1 MDLKLRL
8 LSLSIAQLCCISSAF
23 AGTNNSSTTLATIK
37 IKAQQAADQA
47 YKVDSSNTATRSE
60 VALKD
65 TPQSVSI
72 VTQKVI
78 EDIGATRLIEALDL
92 AGGLTR
98 ANNFGGQGLTG
109 FNLRGFTSGEFYR
122 NGFPINR
129 GYPNAP
135 DSNTIERVDVLRGP
149 SSSLYGRGDPGG
161 TFNLIS
167 KTPKSEQRTTLGA
180 QLNSEG
186 LYRTTVDTTGTIPN
200 AENIGYRL
208 NVIAEGGDSYR
219 DHVESKRYGIA
230 PVIQWQASDATK
242 VIFEA
247 DILRNQHPL
256 DRGHTRYPT
265 QKSFNSSPKTYLWET
280 GKYNNRLYND
290 NDMTQLRVEHD
301 LGNEW
306 KLNAG
311 VQYLHGKLH
320 GYAVEGS
327 GVNKDDIEKI
337 NRNYSYRELKW
348 QDTDA
353 QINLTGNFQLLG
365 LAHTLVTG
373 LEYENYDYKSYI
385 IRSDPKSN
393 NYPINIYDP
402 VLGQPLPE
410 LNSVATHDRENLK
423 TTALFV
429 QDQIELN
436 ERLSA
441 LLGLRFEH
449 YEHDYKN
456 LLPNTANW
464 NTSHDAF
471 IPRLGL
477 VFKARDDLSIYSNAA
492 KSFKPN
498 TGASHNGEGFDPEEG
513 MAYELGF
520 KWQALDNMLSVD
532 SAIFYAN
539 KENVLTDDPLYPNQN
554 KKVTAGEVRSQ
565 GIELN
570 IAGQITPAWK
580 IIGGYAYTDAE
591 VTKDNTLQKG
601 TALANIPK
609 NSFNLL
615 NIYEFQ
621 NGPLQGLGL
630 GINQKY
636 IDKRAGQTANSTYT
650 MKGYAVTDLVSYYQ
664 ATPKLRINLDL
675 KNLFDKVYDESA
687 FSLYAYPGESRTVQV
702 GMSYTF

>member
-23 AGTNNSSTTLATIK
+23 AETNNSSTTLATIK

-47 YKVDSSNTATRSE
+47 YKVDSSNSATRSE

-65 TPQSVSI
+65 TPQSVSV

-78 EDIGATRLIEALDL
+78 QDIGATRLIEALDL
-92 AGGLTR
+92 AGGVTR

-109 FNLRGFTSGEFYR
+109 LNLRGFTSGEFYR

-208 NVIAEGGDSYR
+208 NVISEGGDSYR

-242 VIFEA
+242 VTFEA

-256 DRGHTRYPT
+256 DRGQTRYAG
-265 QKSFNSSPKTYLWET
+265 QKSFNNSPETYLWET

-290 NDMTQLRVEHD
+290 NNMTQLRVEHD
-301 LGNEW
+301 LGNDW

-311 VQYLHGKLH
+311 VQYLHGKLY
-320 GYAVEGS
+320 GYAVEANGIQ
-327 GVNKDDIEKI
+327 DDGETL
-337 NRNYSYRELKW
+337 NRNYNYRELKW

-365 LAHTLVTG
+365 LAHTFVTG
-373 LEYENYDYKSYI
+373 LEYEKYDYKSFI

-410 LNSVATHDRENLK
+410 LKNITTHDRENLK

-429 QDQIELN
+429 QDQIDLN
-436 ERLSA
+436 ERLST

-498 TGASHNGEGFDPEEG
+498 TGASRNGEGFDPEEG

-532 SAIFYAN
+532 SAIFYAK
-539 KENVLTDDPLYPNQN
+539 KENVLTLDPVDSAY
-554 KKVTAGEVRSQ
+554 KVAAGEVRSQ

-591 VTKDNTLQKG
+591 VSKDNTLKKG

-621 NGPLQGLGL
+621 DGPLQGLGL

-687 FSLYAYPGESRTVQV
+687 FNLYAYPGESRTVQL

>member
-8 LSLSIAQLCCISSAF
+8 ISLSIAQLCCISTAF
-23 AGTNNSSTTLATIK
+23 AETDQSSTTLATIK

-47 YKVDSSNTATRSE
+47 YKVDNSISATRSE

-65 TPQSVSI
+65 TPQSVSV

-92 AGGLTR
+92 AGGVTR

-167 KTPKSEQRTTLGA
+167 KTPKSEQQTTLGA
-180 QLNSEG
+180 QLNGEG
-186 LYRTTVDTTGTIPN
+186 LYRTTIDTTGTIPN

-242 VIFEA
+242 VTFEA

-256 DRGHTRYPT
+256 DRGHTRYAG
-265 QKSFNSSPKTYLWET
+265 QKSFNSSPETYLWET

-301 LGNEW
+301 FGNDW

-311 VQYLHGKLH
+311 VQYLNGKLY
-320 GYAVEGS
+320 GYAVEANGIQAD
-327 GVNKDDIEKI
+327 GDTLD
-337 NRNYSYRELKW
+337 RNYNYRELKW

-353 QINLTGNFQLLG
+353 QINLTGKFQLLG

-373 LEYENYDYKSYI
+373 FEYENYDYKSYI

-410 LNSVATHDRENLK
+410 LKNITTHDHENLK
-423 TTALFV
+423 TTAVFA
-429 QDQIELN
+429 QDTIDLN

-498 TGASHNGEGFDPEEG
+498 TGASRNGEGFDPEEG

-532 SAIFYAN
+532 SAIFYAK
-539 KENVLTDDPLYPNQN
+539 KENVLTLDPIDSAY
-554 KKVTAGEVRSQ
+554 KVAAGEVRSQ

-601 TALANIPK
+601 TTLANIPK

-621 NGPLQGLGL
+621 GGALQGLGL
-630 GINQKY
+630 GVNQKY

-664 ATPKLRINLDL
+664 ATPKLRLNLDL
-675 KNLFDKVYDESA
+675 KNIFDKVYDESA
-687 FSLYAYPGESRTVQV
+687 FNLYAYPGESRTVQL

>member
-8 LSLSIAQLCCISSAF
+8 LSLSIAQLCCIPAAF
-23 AGTNNSSTTLATIK
+23 ADTNNSSTTLATIK
-37 IKAQQAADQA
+37 IKAQQASDQT
-47 YKVDSSNTATRSE
+47 YKVDSSSSATRSE
-60 VALKD
+60 IALQD
-65 TPQSVSI
+65 TPQSVSM

-78 EDIGATRLIEALDL
+78 EDIGATRLVEALDL
-92 AGGLTR
+92 AGGVTR

-109 FNLRGFTSGEFYR
+109 FNMRGFTSGEFYR

-167 KTPKSEQRTTLGA
+167 KTPKSEQQTTLGA
-180 QLNSEG
+180 QLSSEG
-186 LYRTTVDTTGTIPN
+186 LYRTTVDTTGTVPD

-230 PVIQWQASDATK
+230 PVIQWQATDATK
-242 VIFEA
+242 VTFEA

-265 QKSFNSSPKTYLWET
+265 QKSFNSSPETYLWET
-280 GKYNNRLYND
+280 GKYYNRLYND
-290 NDMTQLRVEHD
+290 NNMTQLRVEHD
-301 LGNEW
+301 LGNDW

-311 VQYLHGKLH
+311 VQYLNGKLH
-320 GYAVEGS
+320 GYAVEANGIQND
-327 GVNKDDIEKI
+327 GETLG
-337 NRNYSYRELKW
+337 RNYNYRELKW

-385 IRSDPKSN
+385 IRSSGDIGS
-393 NYPINIYDP
+393 YPINIYNP

-410 LNSVATHDRENLK
+410 LNRVTTHDRENLK

-429 QDQIELN
+429 QDQIGLN

-456 LLPNTANW
+456 LLPNTTNW

-477 VFKARDDLSIYSNAA
+477 VYKASDDLSLYGNAA

-498 TGASHNGEGFDPEEG
+498 TGARRNGEGFDPEEG
-513 MAYELGF
+513 TAYELGF
-520 KWQALDNMLSVD
+520 KWQALDNMLSID

-539 KENVLTDDPLYPNQN
+539 KENVLTLDPVDSAY
-554 KKVTAGEVRSQ
+554 KVAAGEVRSR

-591 VTKDNTLQKG
+591 VTKDG
-601 TALANIPK
+601 FVA
-609 NSFNLL
+609 
-615 NIYEFQ
+615 
-621 NGPLQGLGL
+621 
-630 GINQKY
+630 
-636 IDKRAGQTANSTYT
+636 
-650 MKGYAVTDLVSYYQ
+650 
-664 ATPKLRINLDL
+664 
-675 KNLFDKVYDESA
+675 
-687 FSLYAYPGESRTVQV
+687 
-702 GMSYTF
+702 

>member
-8 LSLSIAQLCCISSAF
+8 LSLSIAQLCCIPAAF
-23 AGTNNSSTTLATIK
+23 ADTNNSSTTLATIK
-37 IKAQQAADQA
+37 IKAQQASDQT
-47 YKVDSSNTATRSE
+47 YKVDSSSSATRSE
-60 VALKD
+60 IALQN
-65 TPQSVSI
+65 TPQSVSV

-78 EDIGATRLIEALDL
+78 EDIGATRLVEALDL
-92 AGGLTR
+92 AGGVTR

-109 FNLRGFTSGEFYR
+109 FNVRGFTSGEFYR

-167 KTPKSEQRTTLGA
+167 KTPKSEQQTTLGA
-180 QLNSEG
+180 QLSSEG
-186 LYRTTVDTTGTIPN
+186 LYRTTVDTTGTVPD

-230 PVIQWQASDATK
+230 PVIQWQATDATK
-242 VIFEA
+242 VTFEA

-265 QKSFNSSPKTYLWET
+265 QKSFNSSPETYLWET
-280 GKYNNRLYND
+280 GKYYNRLYND
-290 NDMTQLRVEHD
+290 NNMAQLRVEHD
-301 LGNEW
+301 LANDW

-311 VQYLHGKLH
+311 VQYLNGKLH
-320 GYAVEGS
+320 GYAVEANGIQND
-327 GVNKDDIEKI
+327 GETLG
-337 NRNYSYRELKW
+337 RNYNYRELKW

-385 IRSDPKSN
+385 IRSSGDIGS
-393 NYPINIYDP
+393 YPINIYNP

-410 LNSVATHDRENLK
+410 LNRVTTHDRENLK

-429 QDQIELN
+429 QDQIDLN

-456 LLPNTANW
+456 LLPNTTNW

-477 VFKARDDLSIYSNAA
+477 VYKASDDLSLYGNAA

-498 TGASHNGEGFDPEEG
+498 TGASRNGEGFDPEEG
-513 MAYELGF
+513 TTYELGF
-520 KWQALDNMLSVD
+520 KWQALDNMLSID

-539 KENVLTDDPLYPNQN
+539 KENVLTLDPVDSAY
-554 KKVTAGEVRSQ
+554 KVAAGEVRSR

-580 IIGGYAYTDAE
+580 IIGGYAFTDAE

-621 NGPLQGLGL
+621 VGPLQGLGL

-664 ATPKLRINLDL
+664 ATPKLRLNL
-675 KNLFDKVYDESA
+675 
-687 FSLYAYPGESRTVQV
+687 
-702 GMSYTF
+702 

>member
-8 LSLSIAQLCCISSAF
+8 LSLSIAQLCCIPAAF
-23 AGTNNSSTTLATIK
+23 ADTNNSSTTLTTIK
-37 IKAQQAADQA
+37 IKAQQASDQT
-47 YKVDSSNTATRSE
+47 YKVDSSSSATRSKI
-60 VALKD
+60 ALQN
-65 TPQSVSI
+65 TPQSVSV

-78 EDIGATRLIEALDL
+78 EDIGATRLVEALDL
-92 AGGLTR
+92 AGGVTR

-109 FNLRGFTSGEFYR
+109 FNVRGFTSGEFYR

-167 KTPKSEQRTTLGA
+167 KTPKSEQQTTLGA

-230 PVIQWQASDATK
+230 PVIQWQATDATK
-242 VIFEA
+242 VTFEA

-265 QKSFNSSPKTYLWET
+265 QKSFNSSPETYLWET
-280 GKYNNRLYND
+280 GKYYNRLYND
-290 NDMTQLRVEHD
+290 NNMTQLRVEHD
-301 LGNEW
+301 LGNDW

-311 VQYLHGKLH
+311 VQYLNGKLH
-320 GYAVEGS
+320 GYAVEANGIQND
-327 GVNKDDIEKI
+327 GETLG
-337 NRNYSYRELKW
+337 RNYNYRELKW

-385 IRSDPKSN
+385 IRSSGDIGS
-393 NYPINIYDP
+393 YPINIYNP

-410 LNSVATHDRENLK
+410 LNRVTTHDRENLK

-429 QDQIELN
+429 QDQIDLN

-456 LLPNTANW
+456 LLPNTTNW

-477 VFKARDDLSIYSNAA
+477 VYKASDDLSLYGNAA

-498 TGASHNGEGFDPEEG
+498 TGASRNGESFDPEEG
-513 MAYELGF
+513 TAYELGF
-520 KWQALDNMLSVD
+520 KWQALDNMLSID

-539 KENVLTDDPLYPNQN
+539 KENVLTLDPVDSAY
-554 KKVTAGEVRSQ
+554 KVAAGEVRSR

-601 TALANIPK
+601 TALANIP
-609 NSFNLL
+609 
-615 NIYEFQ
+615 
-621 NGPLQGLGL
+621 
-630 GINQKY
+630 
-636 IDKRAGQTANSTYT
+636 
-650 MKGYAVTDLVSYYQ
+650 
-664 ATPKLRINLDL
+664 
-675 KNLFDKVYDESA
+675 
-687 FSLYAYPGESRTVQV
+687 
-702 GMSYTF
+702 

>member
-8 LSLSIAQLCCISSAF
+8 LSLSIAQLCYISSAF
-23 AGTNNSSTTLATIK
+23 AETDNSSTTLATIK
-37 IKAQQAADQA
+37 IKAQQSSDQT
-47 YKVDSSNTATRSE
+47 YKVDSSSSATRSE
-60 VALKD
+60 VALID
-65 TPQSVSI
+65 IPQSVSV
-72 VTQKVI
+72 VTEKVV
-78 EDIGATRLIEALDL
+78 EDIGATRLVEALDL
-92 AGGLTR
+92 AGGVTR

-109 FNLRGFTSGEFYR
+109 FNVRGFTSGEFYR

-135 DSNTIERVDVLRGP
+135 DSNTIERIDILRGP

-167 KTPKSEQRTTLGA
+167 KTPKSEQQTTLGA

-186 LYRTTVDTTGTIPN
+186 LYRTTVDTTGTVPN
-200 AENIGYRL
+200 ADNIGYRL

-230 PVIQWQASDATK
+230 PVIQWQATDATK
-242 VIFEA
+242 VTFEA

-256 DRGHTRYPT
+256 DRGQTRYAG
-265 QKSFNSSPKTYLWET
+265 QKSFNSSPETYLWET
-280 GKYNNRLYND
+280 GKYGNLLYND
-290 NDMTQLRVEHD
+290 NNMTQLRVEHD
-301 LGNEW
+301 LGNDW

-311 VQYLHGKLH
+311 VQYLNGKLY
-320 GYAVEGS
+320 GYAVEANGIQND
-327 GVNKDDIEKI
+327 GETLG
-337 NRNYSYRELKW
+337 RNYNYRELKW

-353 QINLTGNFQLLG
+353 QINLTGKFQLLG
-365 LAHTLVTG
+365 LANTLVTG

-385 IRSDPKSN
+385 IRSSGDVGS
-393 NYPINIYDP
+393 YPINIYDP
-402 VLGQPLPE
+402 AVLGQPLPE
-410 LNSVATHDRENLK
+410 LNRVTTHDRENLK

-429 QDQIELN
+429 QDQVDLN

-456 LLPNTANW
+456 LLPNTSNW
-464 NTSHDAF
+464 NTSHNAF

-477 VFKARDDLSIYSNAA
+477 VFKASDDLSIYSNAA

-498 TGASHNGEGFDPEEG
+498 IGASRNGEGFDPEEG
-513 MAYELGF
+513 LAYELGF
-520 KWQALDNMLSVD
+520 KWQAIDNMLSID

-539 KENVLTDDPLYPNQN
+539 KENVLTLDPVDSAY
-554 KKVTAGEVRSQ
+554 KVAAGKVRSQ

-591 VTKDNTLQKG
+591 VTQDNTLKKG
-601 TALANIPK
+601 TALTNIPK

-621 NGPLQGLGL
+621 DGPLQGLGL
-630 GINQKY
+630 GVNQKY

-664 ATPKLRINLDL
+664 ATPKVRLNLDL
-675 KNLFDKVYDESA
+675 KNIFDKVYDESA
-687 FSLYAYPGESRTVQV
+687 FNLYAYPGEPRTVQL

>member
-8 LSLSIAQLCCISSAF
+8 LSLSIAQICCLSPAF
-23 AGTNNSSTTLATIK
+23 AETDHSSTTLATIK
-37 IKAQQAADQA
+37 IKAQQASDQT
-47 YKVDSSNTATRSE
+47 YKVDSSSSATRSE
-60 VALKD
+60 IALKD
-65 TPQSVSI
+65 TPQSVSV

-92 AGGLTR
+92 AGGVGR

-135 DSNTIERVDVLRGP
+135 DSNTIERIDVLRGP

-167 KTPKSEQRTTLGA
+167 KTPKSEQQTTLGA

-219 DHVESKRYGIA
+219 DNVESKRYGIT

-242 VIFEA
+242 VTFEA

-265 QKSFNSSPKTYLWET
+265 QKSFNSSPETYLWET

-290 NDMTQLRVEHD
+290 NNMTQLRVEHD
-301 LGNEW
+301 LGNDW

-311 VQYLHGKLH
+311 VQYLNGKLH
-320 GYAVEGS
+320 GYAVEGNQ
-327 GVNKDDIEKI
+327 VNEKDIEKI
-337 NRNYSYRELKW
+337 DRNYNYRELKW

-385 IRSDPKSN
+385 IRSSGDIGS
-393 NYPINIYDP
+393 YPININDP

-410 LNSVATHDRENLK
+410 LKKVATHDRENLK

-429 QDQIELN
+429 QDQIDLN

-456 LLPNTANW
+456 LLPNTTNW

-498 TGASHNGEGFDPEEG
+498 TGASHSGEGFDPEEG

-539 KENVLTDDPLYPNQN
+539 KENVLTDDPLFQN
-554 KKVTAGEVRSQ
+554 YKVAAGKVRSQ

-591 VTKDNTLQKG
+591 VTKDNNLQKG
-601 TALANIPK
+601 TSLANIPK

-621 NGPLQGLGL
+621 GGALQGLAL
-630 GINQKY
+630 GVNQKY

-650 MKGYAVTDLVSYYQ
+650 MKGYAVTDLISYYQ

-687 FSLYAYPGESRTVQV
+687 FNLYAYPGESRTVQV

>member
-8 LSLSIAQLCCISSAF
+8 LSLSIAQLCCIPAAF
-23 AGTNNSSTTLATIK
+23 ADTNNSSTTLATIK
-37 IKAQQAADQA
+37 IKAQQASDQT
-47 YKVDSSNTATRSE
+47 YKVDSSSSATRSE
-60 VALKD
+60 IALQD
-65 TPQSVSI
+65 TPQSVSM

-78 EDIGATRLIEALDL
+78 EDIGATRLVEALDL
-92 AGGLTR
+92 AGGVTR

-109 FNLRGFTSGEFYR
+109 FNMRGFTSGEFYR

-167 KTPKSEQRTTLGA
+167 KTPKSEQQTTLGA
-180 QLNSEG
+180 QLSSEG
-186 LYRTTVDTTGTIPN
+186 LYRTTVDTTGTVPD

-230 PVIQWQASDATK
+230 PVIQWQATDATK
-242 VIFEA
+242 VTFEA

-265 QKSFNSSPKTYLWET
+265 QKSFNSSPETYLWET
-280 GKYNNRLYND
+280 GKYYNRLYND
-290 NDMTQLRVEHD
+290 NNMTQLRVEHD
-301 LGNEW
+301 LGNDW

-311 VQYLHGKLH
+311 VQYLNGKLH
-320 GYAVEGS
+320 GYAVEANGIQND
-327 GVNKDDIEKI
+327 GETLG
-337 NRNYSYRELKW
+337 RNYNYRELKW

-385 IRSDPKSN
+385 IRSSGDIGS
-393 NYPINIYDP
+393 YPINIYNP

-410 LNSVATHDRENLK
+410 LNRVTTHDRENLK

-429 QDQIELN
+429 QDQIGLN

-456 LLPNTANW
+456 LLPNTTNW

-477 VFKARDDLSIYSNAA
+477 VYKASDDLSLYGNAA

-498 TGASHNGEGFDPEEG
+498 TGASRNGEGFDPEEG
-513 MAYELGF
+513 TAYELGF
-520 KWQALDNMLSVD
+520 KWQALDNMLSID

-539 KENVLTDDPLYPNQN
+539 KENVLTLDPVDSAY
-554 KKVTAGEVRSQ
+554 KVAAGEVRSR

-591 VTKDNTLQKG
+591 VTKDG
-601 TALANIPK
+601 FVA
-609 NSFNLL
+609 
-615 NIYEFQ
+615 
-621 NGPLQGLGL
+621 
-630 GINQKY
+630 
-636 IDKRAGQTANSTYT
+636 
-650 MKGYAVTDLVSYYQ
+650 
-664 ATPKLRINLDL
+664 
-675 KNLFDKVYDESA
+675 
-687 FSLYAYPGESRTVQV
+687 
-702 GMSYTF
+702 

>member
-23 AGTNNSSTTLATIK
+23 AETNGSSTTLATIK

-47 YKVDSSNTATRSE
+47 YKVDSSSSATRSE

-65 TPQSVSI
+65 TPQSVSV

-92 AGGLTR
+92 AGGVTR

-167 KTPKSEQRTTLGA
+167 KTPKSEQQTTLGA
-180 QLNSEG
+180 QLNSKG

-242 VIFEA
+242 VTFEA

-256 DRGHTRYPT
+256 DRGHTRYAG
-265 QKSFNSSPKTYLWET
+265 QKSFNTSPETYLWET

-301 LGNEW
+301 LGNDW

-311 VQYLHGKLH
+311 VQYLNGKLY
-320 GYAVEGS
+320 GYAVEANGIQAD
-327 GVNKDDIEKI
+327 GETLD
-337 NRNYSYRELKW
+337 RNYNYRELKW

-353 QINLTGNFQLLG
+353 QINLTGKFQLLG

-410 LNSVATHDRENLK
+410 LKNITTHDRENLK
-423 TTALFV
+423 TTAVFA
-429 QDQIELN
+429 QDQIDLN
-436 ERLSA
+436 KRLSA

-456 LLPNTANW
+456 LLPNTTNW

-477 VFKARDDLSIYSNAA
+477 VFKARDNLSIYSNAA

-498 TGASHNGEGFDPEEG
+498 TGASRNGEGFDPEEG

-532 SAIFYAN
+532 SAIFYAK
-539 KENVLTDDPLYPNQN
+539 KENVLTLDPVDSAY
-554 KKVTAGEVRSQ
+554 KVAAGEVRSQ

-591 VTKDNTLQKG
+591 VSKDNTLKKG

-621 NGPLQGLGL
+621 DGPLQGLGL

-636 IDKRAGQTANSTYT
+636 IDKRAGQTGNSTYT
-650 MKGYAVTDLVSYYQ
+650 MKSYAVTDLVSYYQ
-664 ATPKLRINLDL
+664 ATPKLRLNLDL
-675 KNLFDKVYDESA
+675 KNIFDKVYDESA
-687 FSLYAYPGESRTVQV
+687 FNLYAYPGEPRTVQL

>member
-1 MDLKLRL
+1 MCIRDS
-8 LSLSIAQLCCISSAF
+8 SLSIAQLCCIPAAF
-23 AGTNNSSTTLATIK
+23 ADTNNSSTTLATIK
-37 IKAQQAADQA
+37 IKAQQASDQT
-47 YKVDSSNTATRSE
+47 YKVDSSSSATRSE
-60 VALKD
+60 IALQD
-65 TPQSVSI
+65 TPQSVSM

-78 EDIGATRLIEALDL
+78 EDIGATRLVEALDL
-92 AGGLTR
+92 AGGVTR

-109 FNLRGFTSGEFYR
+109 FNMRGFTSGEFYR

-167 KTPKSEQRTTLGA
+167 KTPKSEQQTTLGA
-180 QLNSEG
+180 QLSSEG
-186 LYRTTVDTTGTIPN
+186 LYRTTVDTTGTVPD

-230 PVIQWQASDATK
+230 PVIQWQATDATK
-242 VIFEA
+242 VTFEA

-265 QKSFNSSPKTYLWET
+265 QKSFNSSPETYLWET
-280 GKYNNRLYND
+280 GKYYNRLYND
-290 NDMTQLRVEHD
+290 NNMTQLRVEHD
-301 LGNEW
+301 LGNDW

-311 VQYLHGKLH
+311 VQYLNGKLH
-320 GYAVEGS
+320 GYAVEANGIQND
-327 GVNKDDIEKI
+327 GETLG
-337 NRNYSYRELKW
+337 RNYNYRELKW

-385 IRSDPKSN
+385 IRSSGDIGS
-393 NYPINIYDP
+393 YPINIYNP

-410 LNSVATHDRENLK
+410 LNRVTTHDRENLK

-429 QDQIELN
+429 QDQIGLN

-456 LLPNTANW
+456 LLPNTTNW

-477 VFKARDDLSIYSNAA
+477 VYKASDDLSLYGNAA

-498 TGASHNGEGFDPEEG
+498 TGASRNGEGFDPEEG
-513 MAYELGF
+513 TAYELGF
-520 KWQALDNMLSVD
+520 KWQALDNMLSID

-539 KENVLTDDPLYPNQN
+539 KENVLTLDPVDSAY
-554 KKVTAGEVRSQ
+554 KVAAGEVRSR

-601 TALANIPK
+601 TALA
-609 NSFNLL
+609 
-615 NIYEFQ
+615 
-621 NGPLQGLGL
+621 
-630 GINQKY
+630 
-636 IDKRAGQTANSTYT
+636 
-650 MKGYAVTDLVSYYQ
+650 
-664 ATPKLRINLDL
+664 
-675 KNLFDKVYDESA
+675 
-687 FSLYAYPGESRTVQV
+687 
-702 GMSYTF
+702 

>member
-8 LSLSIAQLCCISSAF
+8 LSLSIAQLCCIPAAF
-23 AGTNNSSTTLATIK
+23 ADTNNSSTTLATIK
-37 IKAQQAADQA
+37 IKAQQASDQT
-47 YKVDSSNTATRSE
+47 YKVDSSSSATRSE
-60 VALKD
+60 IALQN
-65 TPQSVSI
+65 TPQSVSV

-78 EDIGATRLIEALDL
+78 EDIGATRLVEALDL
-92 AGGLTR
+92 AGGVTR

-109 FNLRGFTSGEFYR
+109 FNVRGFTSGEFYR

-167 KTPKSEQRTTLGA
+167 KTPKSEQQTTLGA
-180 QLNSEG
+180 QLSSEG
-186 LYRTTVDTTGTIPN
+186 LYRTTVDTTGTVPD

-230 PVIQWQASDATK
+230 PVIQWQATDATK
-242 VIFEA
+242 VTFEA

-265 QKSFNSSPKTYLWET
+265 QKSFNSSPETYLWET
-280 GKYNNRLYND
+280 GKYYNRLYND
-290 NDMTQLRVEHD
+290 NNMAQLRVEHD
-301 LGNEW
+301 LANDW

-311 VQYLHGKLH
+311 VQYLNGKLH
-320 GYAVEGS
+320 GYAVEANGIQND
-327 GVNKDDIEKI
+327 GETLG
-337 NRNYSYRELKW
+337 RNYNYRELKW

-385 IRSDPKSN
+385 IRSSGDIGS
-393 NYPINIYDP
+393 YPINIYNP

-410 LNSVATHDRENLK
+410 LNRVTTHDRENLK

-429 QDQIELN
+429 QDQIDLN

-456 LLPNTANW
+456 LLPNTTNW

-477 VFKARDDLSIYSNAA
+477 VYKASDDLSLYGNAA

-498 TGASHNGEGFDPEEG
+498 TGASRNGEGFDPEEG
-513 MAYELGF
+513 TTYELGF
-520 KWQALDNMLSVD
+520 KWQALDNMLSID

-539 KENVLTDDPLYPNQN
+539 KENVLTLDPVDSAY
-554 KKVTAGEVRSQ
+554 KVAAGEVRSR

-580 IIGGYAYTDAE
+580 IIGGYAFTDAE

-621 NGPLQGLGL
+621 VGPLQGLGL

-636 IDKRAGQTANSTYT
+636 ID
-650 MKGYAVTDLVSYYQ
+650 
-664 ATPKLRINLDL
+664 
-675 KNLFDKVYDESA
+675 
-687 FSLYAYPGESRTVQV
+687 
-702 GMSYTF
+702 

>member
-8 LSLSIAQLCCISSAF
+8 LSLSIAQLCCIPATF
-23 AGTNNSSTTLATIK
+23 ADTNNSSTTLATIK
-37 IKAQQAADQA
+37 IKAQQASDQT
-47 YKVDSSNTATRSE
+47 YKVDSSSSATRSE
-60 VALKD
+60 IALQN
-65 TPQSVSI
+65 TPQSVSV

-78 EDIGATRLIEALDL
+78 EDIGATRLVEALDL
-92 AGGLTR
+92 AGGVTR

-109 FNLRGFTSGEFYR
+109 FNVRGFTSGEFYR

-167 KTPKSEQRTTLGA
+167 KTPKSEQQTTLGA

-230 PVIQWQASDATK
+230 PVIQWQATDATK
-242 VIFEA
+242 VTFEA

-256 DRGHTRYPT
+256 DRGQTRYAG
-265 QKSFNSSPKTYLWET
+265 QKSFNSSPETYLWET

-290 NDMTQLRVEHD
+290 NNMTQLRVEHD
-301 LGNEW
+301 LGNDW

-311 VQYLHGKLH
+311 VQYLNGKLH
-320 GYAVEGS
+320 GYAVEANGIQND
-327 GVNKDDIEKI
+327 GETLG
-337 NRNYSYRELKW
+337 RNYNYRELKW

-385 IRSDPKSN
+385 IRSSGDIGS
-393 NYPINIYDP
+393 YPINIYNP

-410 LNSVATHDRENLK
+410 LNRVTTHDRENLK

-429 QDQIELN
+429 QDQIDLN

-456 LLPNTANW
+456 LLPNTTNW

-477 VFKARDDLSIYSNAA
+477 VYKASDDLSLYGNAA

-498 TGASHNGEGFDPEEG
+498 TGASRNGEGFDPEEG
-513 MAYELGF
+513 TAYELGF
-520 KWQALDNMLSVD
+520 KWQALDNMLSID

-539 KENVLTDDPLYPNQN
+539 KENVLTLDPVDSAY
-554 KKVTAGEVRSQ
+554 KVAAGEVRSR

-621 NGPLQGLGL
+621 DGPLQGLGL

-664 ATPKLRINLDL
+664 ATPKLRLNLDV
-675 KNLFDKVYDESA
+675 KNIFDKVYDESA
-687 FSLYAYPGESRTVQV
+687 FNLYAYPGEPRTVQL

>member
-1 MDLKLRL
+1 MDLKLHL
-8 LSLSIAQLCCISSAF
+8 LSLSIAQFCCLSTAF
-23 AGTNNSSTTLATIK
+23 AETDSSSTTLATIK
-37 IKAQQAADQA
+37 IKAQQASDQT
-47 YKVDSSNTATRSE
+47 YKVDSSSSATRSE
-60 VALKD
+60 IALKD
-65 TPQSVSI
+65 TPQSVSV

-78 EDIGATRLIEALDL
+78 EDIGATRLIDALDL
-92 AGGLTR
+92 AGGIGR

-135 DSNTIERVDVLRGP
+135 DSNTIERIDVLRGP

-167 KTPKSEQRTTLGA
+167 KTPKSEQQTTLGA

-186 LYRTTVDTTGTIPN
+186 LYRTTVDTTGTISN
-200 AENIGYRL
+200 ADNIGYRL

-242 VIFEA
+242 VTFEA

-265 QKSFNSSPKTYLWET
+265 QKSFNSSPETYLWET

-290 NDMTQLRVEHD
+290 NNMTQLRVEHD
-301 LGNEW
+301 LGNDW

-311 VQYLHGKLH
+311 VQYLNGKLH
-320 GYAVEGS
+320 GYAVEGNQ
-327 GVNKDDIEKI
+327 VNEKDIEKI
-337 NRNYSYRELKW
+337 DRNYNYRELKW
-348 QDTDA
+348 RDTDA
-353 QINLTGNFQLLG
+353 QINLIGNFQLLG

-385 IRSDPKSN
+385 IRSDPKLN
-393 NYPINIYDP
+393 NYPININDP
-402 VLGQPLPE
+402 VLSQPLPE
-410 LNSVATHDRENLK
+410 LKKVATHDRENLK
-423 TTALFV
+423 TTAVFV
-429 QDQIELN
+429 QDQIDLN

-498 TGASHNGEGFDPEEG
+498 TGANRNGEGFDPEEG
-513 MAYELGF
+513 IAYELGF

-532 SAIFYAN
+532 SAIFYAE
-539 KENVLTDDPLYPNQN
+539 KENVLTIDPIDSAY
-554 KKVTAGEVRSQ
+554 KVAAGEVRSQ

-621 NGPLQGLGL
+621 SGALQGLGL
-630 GINQKY
+630 GVNQKY

-664 ATPKLRINLDL
+664 ATPKLRLNLDL
-675 KNLFDKVYDESA
+675 KNIFDKVYDESS
-687 FSLYAYPGESRTVQV
+687 FSSYAYPGEPRTVQF

>member
-8 LSLSIAQLCCISSAF
+8 LSLSIAQLCCIPAAF
-23 AGTNNSSTTLATIK
+23 ADTNNSSTTLATIK
-37 IKAQQAADQA
+37 IKAQQASDQT
-47 YKVDSSNTATRSE
+47 YKVDSSSSATRSE
-60 VALKD
+60 IALQN
-65 TPQSVSI
+65 TPQSVSV

-78 EDIGATRLIEALDL
+78 EDIGATRLVEALDL
-92 AGGLTR
+92 AGGVTR

-109 FNLRGFTSGEFYR
+109 FNVRGFTSGEFYR

-167 KTPKSEQRTTLGA
+167 KTPKSEQQTTLGA
-180 QLNSEG
+180 QLSSEG
-186 LYRTTVDTTGTIPN
+186 LYRTTVDTTGTVPD

-230 PVIQWQASDATK
+230 PVIQWQATDATK
-242 VIFEA
+242 VTFEA

-265 QKSFNSSPKTYLWET
+265 QKSFNSSPETYLWET
-280 GKYNNRLYND
+280 GKYYNRLYND
-290 NDMTQLRVEHD
+290 NNMAQLRVEHD
-301 LGNEW
+301 LANDW

-311 VQYLHGKLH
+311 VQYLNGKLH
-320 GYAVEGS
+320 GYAVEANGIQND
-327 GVNKDDIEKI
+327 GETLG
-337 NRNYSYRELKW
+337 RNYNYRELKW

-385 IRSDPKSN
+385 IRSSGDIGS
-393 NYPINIYDP
+393 YPINIYNP

-410 LNSVATHDRENLK
+410 LNRVTTHDRENLK

-429 QDQIELN
+429 QDQIDLN

-456 LLPNTANW
+456 LLPNTTNW

-477 VFKARDDLSIYSNAA
+477 VYKASDDLSLYGNAA

-498 TGASHNGEGFDPEEG
+498 TGASRNGEGFDPEEG
-513 MAYELGF
+513 TTYELGF
-520 KWQALDNMLSVD
+520 KWQALDNMLSID

-539 KENVLTDDPLYPNQN
+539 KENVLTLDPVDSAY
-554 KKVTAGEVRSQ
+554 KVAAGEVRSR

-580 IIGGYAYTDAE
+580 IIGGYAFTDAE

-621 NGPLQGLGL
+621 VGPLQGLGL

-650 MKGYAVTDLVSYYQ
+650 MKGYAVT
-664 ATPKLRINLDL
+664 
-675 KNLFDKVYDESA
+675 
-687 FSLYAYPGESRTVQV
+687 
-702 GMSYTF
+702 

>member
-8 LSLSIAQLCCISSAF
+8 LSLSIAQLYCIPAAF
-23 AGTNNSSTTLATIK
+23 ADTNNSSTTLATIK
-37 IKAQQAADQA
+37 IKAQQASDQT
-47 YKVDSSNTATRSE
+47 YKVDSSSSATRSE
-60 VALKD
+60 IALQD
-65 TPQSVSI
+65 TPQSVSV

-78 EDIGATRLIEALDL
+78 EDIGATRLVEALDL
-92 AGGLTR
+92 AGGVTR

-109 FNLRGFTSGEFYR
+109 FNVRGFTSGEFYR

-167 KTPKSEQRTTLGA
+167 KTPKSEQQTTLGA

-230 PVIQWQASDATK
+230 PVIQWQATDATK
-242 VIFEA
+242 VTFEA

-265 QKSFNSSPKTYLWET
+265 QKSFNSSPETYLWET
-280 GKYNNRLYND
+280 GKYYNRLYND
-290 NDMTQLRVEHD
+290 NNMTQLRVEHD
-301 LGNEW
+301 LGNDW

-311 VQYLHGKLH
+311 VQYLNGKLH
-320 GYAVEGS
+320 GYAVEANGIQAD
-327 GVNKDDIEKI
+327 GETLG
-337 NRNYSYRELKW
+337 RNYNYRELKW

-353 QINLTGNFQLLG
+353 QINLTVNFQLLG

-385 IRSDPKSN
+385 IRSSGDIGS
-393 NYPINIYDP
+393 YPINIYNP

-410 LNSVATHDRENLK
+410 LNRVTTHDRENLK

-429 QDQIELN
+429 QDQIDLN

-456 LLPNTANW
+456 LLPNTTNW

-477 VFKARDDLSIYSNAA
+477 VYKASDDLSLYGNAA

-498 TGASHNGEGFDPEEG
+498 TGASRNGEGFDPEEG
-513 MAYELGF
+513 TAYELGF
-520 KWQALDNMLSVD
+520 KWQALDNMLSID

-539 KENVLTDDPLYPNQN
+539 KENVLTLDPVDSAY
-554 KKVTAGEVRSQ
+554 KVAAGEVRSR

-621 NGPLQGLGL
+621 DGPLQGLGL

-636 IDKRAGQTANSTYT
+636 IDKRAGQTANSTYI

-664 ATPKLRINLDL
+664 ATPKLRLNLDV
-675 KNLFDKVYDESA
+675 KNIFDKVYDESD
-687 FSLYAYPGESRTVQV
+687 FNLYAYPGESRTVQL

>member
-8 LSLSIAQLCCISSAF
+8 LSLSIAQFCCLSTAF
-23 AGTNNSSTTLATIK
+23 AETDSSSTTLATIK
-37 IKAQQAADQA
+37 IKAQQTSDQT
-47 YKVDSSNTATRSE
+47 YKVDSSSSATRSE
-60 VALKD
+60 IALKD
-65 TPQSVSI
+65 TPQSVSV

-92 AGGLTR
+92 AGGVGR

-135 DSNTIERVDVLRGP
+135 DSNTIERIDVLRGP

-167 KTPKSEQRTTLGA
+167 KTPKSEQQTTLGA

-200 AENIGYRL
+200 ADNIGYRL

-242 VIFEA
+242 VTFEA

-265 QKSFNSSPKTYLWET
+265 QKSFNSSPETYLWET

-290 NDMTQLRVEHD
+290 NNMTQLRVEHD
-301 LGNEW
+301 LGNDW

-311 VQYLHGKLH
+311 VQYLNGKLY
-320 GYAVEGS
+320 GYAVEANGIQND
-327 GVNKDDIEKI
+327 GETLG
-337 NRNYSYRELKW
+337 RNYNYRELKW

-385 IRSDPKSN
+385 IRSSGDVGS
-393 NYPINIYDP
+393 YPINIYDP

-410 LNSVATHDRENLK
+410 LNRVTTHDRENLK
-423 TTALFV
+423 TTAVFV
-429 QDQIELN
+429 QDQIDLN

-456 LLPNTANW
+456 LLPSTVNW
-464 NTSHDAF
+464 NTSHNAF

-498 TGASHNGEGFDPEEG
+498 TGANRNGEGFDPEEG
-513 MAYELGF
+513 IAYELGF

-532 SAIFYAN
+532 SAIFYAE
-539 KENVLTDDPLYPNQN
+539 KENILTIDPIDSAY
-554 KKVTAGEVRSQ
+554 KVSAGEVRSR

-601 TALANIPK
+601 TSLANIPK

-621 NGPLQGLGL
+621 DGPLQGVGL
-630 GINQKY
+630 GVNQKY

-664 ATPKLRINLDL
+664 ATPKLRLNLDL
-675 KNLFDKVYDESA
+675 KNIFDKVYDESA
-687 FSLYAYPGESRTVQV
+687 FNLYAYPGEPRTFQF

>member
-8 LSLSIAQLCCISSAF
+8 LSLSIAQFCCLSTAF
-23 AGTNNSSTTLATIK
+23 AETDHSSTTLATIK
-37 IKAQQAADQA
+37 IKAQQASDQT
-47 YKVDSSNTATRSE
+47 YKVDSSSSATRSE
-60 VALKD
+60 IALKD
-65 TPQSVSI
+65 TPQSVSV

-92 AGGLTR
+92 AGGVGR

-135 DSNTIERVDVLRGP
+135 DSNTIERIDVLRGP

-167 KTPKSEQRTTLGA
+167 KIPKSEQQTTLGA

-219 DHVESKRYGIA
+219 DHVESKRYGIT
-230 PVIQWQASDATK
+230 PVIQWQATDATK
-242 VIFEA
+242 VTFEA

-256 DRGHTRYPT
+256 DRGHTRYPA
-265 QKSFNSSPKTYLWET
+265 QKSFNSSPETYLWET
-280 GKYNNRLYND
+280 GKYSNRLYND
-290 NDMTQLRVEHD
+290 NNMTQLRVEHN
-301 LGNEW
+301 LGNDW

-311 VQYLHGKLH
+311 VQYLNGKLY
-320 GYAVEGS
+320 GYAVEANGIQNDS
-327 GVNKDDIEKI
+327 ETLG
-337 NRNYSYRELKW
+337 RNYNYRELKW

-385 IRSDPKSN
+385 IRSSGDIGS
-393 NYPINIYDP
+393 YPININDP

-410 LNSVATHDRENLK
+410 LNRVTTHDREKLK
-423 TTALFV
+423 TTAVFV
-429 QDQIELN
+429 QDQIDLN

-498 TGASHNGEGFDPEEG
+498 TGASRNGEGFDPEEG
-513 MAYELGF
+513 IAYELGF
-520 KWQALDNMLSVD
+520 KWLALDNMLSVD
-532 SAIFYAN
+532 SAIFYAE
-539 KENVLTDDPLYPNQN
+539 KENVLTIDPIDSAY
-554 KKVTAGEVRSQ
+554 KVSAGEVRSR

-580 IIGGYAYTDAE
+580 IIGGYAYTDTE

-621 NGPLQGLGL
+621 GGALQGLGL
-630 GINQKY
+630 GFNQKY

-650 MKGYAVTDLVSYYQ
+650 MKGYAATDLVSYYQ
-664 ATPKLRINLDL
+664 ATPELRLNLDL
-675 KNLFDKVYDESA
+675 KNIFDKVYDESA
-687 FSLYAYPGESRTVQV
+687 FNLYAYPGEPRTVQF

>member
-8 LSLSIAQLCCISSAF
+8 LSLSIAQLCCIPATF
-23 AGTNNSSTTLATIK
+23 ADTNNSSTTLATIK
-37 IKAQQAADQA
+37 IKAQQASDQT
-47 YKVDSSNTATRSE
+47 YKVDSSSSATRSE
-60 VALKD
+60 IALQD
-65 TPQSVSI
+65 TPQSVSV

-78 EDIGATRLIEALDL
+78 EDIGATRLVEALDL
-92 AGGLTR
+92 AGGVTR

-109 FNLRGFTSGEFYR
+109 FNVRGFTSGEFYR

-135 DSNTIERVDVLRGP
+135 DSNTIERIDVLRGP

-167 KTPKSEQRTTLGA
+167 KTPKSEQQTTLGA

-200 AENIGYRL
+200 AEHIGYRL

-230 PVIQWQASDATK
+230 PVIQWQATDATK
-242 VIFEA
+242 VTFEA

-265 QKSFNSSPKTYLWET
+265 QKSFNSSPETYLWET
-280 GKYNNRLYND
+280 GKYYNRLYND
-290 NDMTQLRVEHD
+290 NNMTQLRVEHD
-301 LGNEW
+301 LGNDW

-311 VQYLHGKLH
+311 VQYLNGKLH
-320 GYAVEGS
+320 GYAVEANGIQND
-327 GVNKDDIEKI
+327 GETLG
-337 NRNYSYRELKW
+337 RNYNYRELKW

-385 IRSDPKSN
+385 IRSSEDIGS
-393 NYPINIYDP
+393 YSINIYNP

-410 LNSVATHDRENLK
+410 LNTVTTHDRENLK

-429 QDQIELN
+429 QDQLELN

-456 LLPNTANW
+456 LLPNTTNW

-477 VFKARDDLSIYSNAA
+477 VYKVSDDLSLYGNAA

-498 TGASHNGEGFDPEEG
+498 TGTSHSGEGFDPEEG

-520 KWQALDNMLSVD
+520 KWLALNNMLSVD

-539 KENVLTDDPLYPNQN
+539 KENVLTNDPLFPNY
-554 KKVTAGEVRSQ
+554 KVAAGEVRSR

-621 NGPLQGLGL
+621 DGPLQGFGL

-636 IDKRAGQTANSTYT
+636 IDKRAGQTANNTYI
-650 MKGYAVTDLVSYYQ
+650 MKGYAVTDLISYYQ
-664 ATPKLRINLDL
+664 ATPKLRLNLDV
-675 KNLFDKVYDESA
+675 KNIFDKVYDESA
-687 FSLYAYPGESRTVQV
+687 FRSYAYPGESRTVQL

>member
-8 LSLSIAQLCCISSAF
+8 LSLSIAQLCCIPAAF
-23 AGTNNSSTTLATIK
+23 ADTNNSSTTLATIK
-37 IKAQQAADQA
+37 IKAQQASDQT
-47 YKVDSSNTATRSE
+47 YKVDSSSSATRSE
-60 VALKD
+60 IALQD
-65 TPQSVSI
+65 TPQSVSV

-78 EDIGATRLIEALDL
+78 EDIGATRLVEALDL
-92 AGGLTR
+92 AGGVTR

-109 FNLRGFTSGEFYR
+109 FNVRGFTSGEFYR

-167 KTPKSEQRTTLGA
+167 KTPKSEQQTTLGA

-230 PVIQWQASDATK
+230 PVIQWQATDATK
-242 VIFEA
+242 VTFEA

-265 QKSFNSSPKTYLWET
+265 QKSFNSSPETYLWET
-280 GKYNNRLYND
+280 GKYYNRLYND
-290 NDMTQLRVEHD
+290 NNMTQLRVEHD
-301 LGNEW
+301 LGNDW

-311 VQYLHGKLH
+311 VQYLNGKLH
-320 GYAVEGS
+320 GYAVEANGIQND
-327 GVNKDDIEKI
+327 GETLG
-337 NRNYSYRELKW
+337 RNYNYRELKW

-385 IRSDPKSN
+385 IRSSGDIGS
-393 NYPINIYDP
+393 YPINIYNP

-410 LNSVATHDRENLK
+410 LNRVTTHDRENLK

-429 QDQIELN
+429 QDQIDLN

-456 LLPNTANW
+456 LLPNTTNW

-477 VFKARDDLSIYSNAA
+477 VYKASDDLSLYGNAA

-498 TGASHNGEGFDPEEG
+498 TGASRNGEGFDPEEG
-513 MAYELGF
+513 TAYELGF
-520 KWQALDNMLSVD
+520 KWQALDNMLSID

-539 KENVLTDDPLYPNQN
+539 KENVLTLDPVDSAY
-554 KKVTAGEVRSQ
+554 KVAAGEVRSR

-621 NGPLQGLGL
+621 DGPLQGLGL

-636 IDKRAGQTANSTYT
+636 IDKRAGQTANSTYI

-664 ATPKLRINLDL
+664 ATPKLRLNLDV
-675 KNLFDKVYDESA
+675 KNIFDKVYDESA
-687 FSLYAYPGESRTVQV
+687 FRSYAYPGESRTVQL

>member
-8 LSLSIAQLCCISSAF
+8 LSLSIAQLCCIPAAF
-23 AGTNNSSTTLATIK
+23 ADTNNSSTTLATIK
-37 IKAQQAADQA
+37 IKAQQASDQT
-47 YKVDSSNTATRSE
+47 YKVDSSSSATRSE
-60 VALKD
+60 IALQD
-65 TPQSVSI
+65 TPQSVSM

-78 EDIGATRLIEALDL
+78 EDIGATRLVEALDL
-92 AGGLTR
+92 AGGVTR

-109 FNLRGFTSGEFYR
+109 FNMRGFTSGEFYR

-167 KTPKSEQRTTLGA
+167 KTPKSEQQTTLGA
-180 QLNSEG
+180 QLSSEG
-186 LYRTTVDTTGTIPN
+186 LYRTTVDTTGTVPD

-230 PVIQWQASDATK
+230 PVIQWQATDATK
-242 VIFEA
+242 VTFEA

-265 QKSFNSSPKTYLWET
+265 QKSFNSSPETYLWET
-280 GKYNNRLYND
+280 GKYYNRLYND
-290 NDMTQLRVEHD
+290 NNMTQLRVEHD
-301 LGNEW
+301 LGNDW

-311 VQYLHGKLH
+311 VQYLNGKLH
-320 GYAVEGS
+320 GYAVEANGIQND
-327 GVNKDDIEKI
+327 GETLG
-337 NRNYSYRELKW
+337 RNYNYRELKW

-385 IRSDPKSN
+385 IRSSGDIGS
-393 NYPINIYDP
+393 YPINIYNP

-410 LNSVATHDRENLK
+410 LNRVTTHDRENLK

-429 QDQIELN
+429 QDQIGLN

-456 LLPNTANW
+456 LLPNTTNW

-477 VFKARDDLSIYSNAA
+477 VYKASDDLSLYGNAA

-498 TGASHNGEGFDPEEG
+498 TGASRNGEGFDPEEG
-513 MAYELGF
+513 TAYELGF
-520 KWQALDNMLSVD
+520 KWQALDNMLSID

-539 KENVLTDDPLYPNQN
+539 KENVLTLDPVDSAY
-554 KKVTAGEVRSQ
+554 KVAAGEVRS
-565 GIELN
+565 
-570 IAGQITPAWK
+570 
-580 IIGGYAYTDAE
+580 
-591 VTKDNTLQKG
+591 
-601 TALANIPK
+601 
-609 NSFNLL
+609 
-615 NIYEFQ
+615 
-621 NGPLQGLGL
+621 
-630 GINQKY
+630 
-636 IDKRAGQTANSTYT
+636 R
-650 MKGYAVTDLVSYYQ
+650 
-664 ATPKLRINLDL
+664 
-675 KNLFDKVYDESA
+675 
-687 FSLYAYPGESRTVQV
+687 
-702 GMSYTF
+702 

>member
-8 LSLSIAQLCCISSAF
+8 LSLSIAQLCCIPAAF
-23 AGTNNSSTTLATIK
+23 ADTNNSSTTLATIK
-37 IKAQQAADQA
+37 IKAQQASDQT
-47 YKVDSSNTATRSE
+47 YKVDSSSSATRSE
-60 VALKD
+60 IALQD
-65 TPQSVSI
+65 TPQSVSM

-78 EDIGATRLIEALDL
+78 EDIGATRLVEALDL
-92 AGGLTR
+92 AGGVTR

-109 FNLRGFTSGEFYR
+109 FNMRGFTSGEFYR

-167 KTPKSEQRTTLGA
+167 KTPKSEQQTTLGA
-180 QLNSEG
+180 QLSSEG
-186 LYRTTVDTTGTIPN
+186 LYRTTVDTTGTVPD

-230 PVIQWQASDATK
+230 PVIQWQATDATK
-242 VIFEA
+242 VTFEA

-265 QKSFNSSPKTYLWET
+265 QKSFNSSPETYLWET
-280 GKYNNRLYND
+280 GKYYNRLYND
-290 NDMTQLRVEHD
+290 NNMTQLRVEHD
-301 LGNEW
+301 LGNDW

-311 VQYLHGKLH
+311 VQYLNGKLH
-320 GYAVEGS
+320 GYAVEANGIQND
-327 GVNKDDIEKI
+327 GETLG
-337 NRNYSYRELKW
+337 RNYNYRELKW

-385 IRSDPKSN
+385 IRSSGDIGS
-393 NYPINIYDP
+393 YPINIYNP

-410 LNSVATHDRENLK
+410 LNRVTTHDRENLK

-429 QDQIELN
+429 QDQIGLN

-456 LLPNTANW
+456 LLPNTTNW

-477 VFKARDDLSIYSNAA
+477 VYKASDDLSLYGNAA

-498 TGASHNGEGFDPEEG
+498 TGASRNGEGFDPEEG
-513 MAYELGF
+513 TAYELGF
-520 KWQALDNMLSVD
+520 KWQALDNMLSID

-539 KENVLTDDPLYPNQN
+539 KENVLTLDPVDSAY
-554 KKVTAGEVRSQ
+554 KVAAGEVRSR

-621 NGPLQGLGL
+621 DGPLQGLGL

-664 ATPKLRINLDL
+664 ATPKLRLNLNV
-675 KNLFDKVYDESA
+675 KNIFDKVYDESA
-687 FSLYAYPGESRTVQV
+687 FILYAYPGESRTVQL

>member
-1 MDLKLRL
+1 MDLKLPL
-8 LSLSIAQLCCISSAF
+8 LSLSIAQLCCISSTF
-23 AGTNNSSTTLATIK
+23 AETDQPSTTLATIK
-37 IKAQQAADQA
+37 IKAQQAADQT
-47 YKVDSSNTATRSE
+47 YKVDSSSSATRSE
-60 VALKD
+60 IALKD
-65 TPQSVSI
+65 TPQSVSV

-92 AGGLTR
+92 AGGVTR

-167 KTPKSEQRTTLGA
+167 KTPKSEQQTTLGA
-180 QLNSEG
+180 QLSSEG

-200 AENIGYRL
+200 TENIGYRL

-242 VIFEA
+242 VTFEA

-256 DRGHTRYPT
+256 DRGQTRYT
-265 QKSFNSSPKTYLWET
+265 GQKSFNSSPETYLWET

-290 NDMTQLRVEHD
+290 NNMTQLRVEHD
-301 LGNEW
+301 LGNDW

-311 VQYLHGKLH
+311 VQYLNGKLH
-320 GYAVEGS
+320 GYAVEANGIQ
-327 GVNKDDIEKI
+327 DDGETL
-337 NRNYSYRELKW
+337 NRNYNYRELKW

-385 IRSDPKSN
+385 IRSDAKSN

-410 LNSVATHDRENLK
+410 LKNVTTHDRENLK

-429 QDQIELN
+429 QDQIDLN

-498 TGASHNGEGFDPEEG
+498 TGASRNGEGFDPEEG

-532 SAIFYAN
+532 SAIFYAK
-539 KENVLTDDPLYPNQN
+539 KENVLTLDPVDSAY
-554 KKVTAGEVRSQ
+554 KVAAGKVRSQ

-570 IAGQITPAWK
+570 VAGQITPAWK

-601 TALANIPK
+601 IALANIPK

-621 NGPLQGLGL
+621 DGPLQGLGL

-664 ATPKLRINLDL
+664 ATPKLRLNLDL

-687 FSLYAYPGESRTVQV
+687 FNLYAYPGESRTVQL

>member
-8 LSLSIAQLCCISSAF
+8 LSLSIAQLCCIPAAF
-23 AGTNNSSTTLATIK
+23 ADTNNSSTTLATIK
-37 IKAQQAADQA
+37 IKAQQASDQT
-47 YKVDSSNTATRSE
+47 YKVDSSSSATRSE
-60 VALKD
+60 IALQN
-65 TPQSVSI
+65 TPQSVSV

-78 EDIGATRLIEALDL
+78 EDIGATRLVEALDL
-92 AGGLTR
+92 AGGVTR

-109 FNLRGFTSGEFYR
+109 FNVRGFTSGEFYR

-167 KTPKSEQRTTLGA
+167 KTPKSEQQTTLGA
-180 QLNSEG
+180 QLSSEG
-186 LYRTTVDTTGTIPN
+186 LYRTTVDTTGTVPD

-230 PVIQWQASDATK
+230 PVIQWQATDATK
-242 VIFEA
+242 VTFEA

-265 QKSFNSSPKTYLWET
+265 QKSFNSSPETYLWET
-280 GKYNNRLYND
+280 GKYYNRLYND
-290 NDMTQLRVEHD
+290 NNMAQLRVEHD
-301 LGNEW
+301 LANDW

-311 VQYLHGKLH
+311 VQYLNGKLH
-320 GYAVEGS
+320 GYAVEANGIQND
-327 GVNKDDIEKI
+327 GETLG
-337 NRNYSYRELKW
+337 RNYNYRELKW

-385 IRSDPKSN
+385 IRSSGDIGS
-393 NYPINIYDP
+393 YPINIYNP

-410 LNSVATHDRENLK
+410 LNRVTTHDRENLK

-429 QDQIELN
+429 QDQIDLN

-456 LLPNTANW
+456 LLPNTTNW

-477 VFKARDDLSIYSNAA
+477 VYKASDDLSLYGNAA

-498 TGASHNGEGFDPEEG
+498 TGASRNGEGFDPEEG
-513 MAYELGF
+513 TTYELGF
-520 KWQALDNMLSVD
+520 KWQALDNMLSID
-532 SAIFYAN
+532 SAIF
-539 KENVLTDDPLYPNQN
+539 TPI
-554 KKVTAGEVRSQ
+554 KK
-565 GIELN
+565 
-570 IAGQITPAWK
+570 
-580 IIGGYAYTDAE
+580 
-591 VTKDNTLQKG
+591 
-601 TALANIPK
+601 
-609 NSFNLL
+609 
-615 NIYEFQ
+615 
-621 NGPLQGLGL
+621 
-630 GINQKY
+630 
-636 IDKRAGQTANSTYT
+636 
-650 MKGYAVTDLVSYYQ
+650 
-664 ATPKLRINLDL
+664 
-675 KNLFDKVYDESA
+675 
-687 FSLYAYPGESRTVQV
+687 
-702 GMSYTF
+702 MS

>member
-8 LSLSIAQLCCISSAF
+8 LSLSIAQLCCIPAAF
-23 AGTNNSSTTLATIK
+23 ADTNNSSTTLATIK
-37 IKAQQAADQA
+37 IKAQQASDQT
-47 YKVDSSNTATRSE
+47 YKVDSSSSATRSE
-60 VALKD
+60 IALQD
-65 TPQSVSI
+65 TPQSVSM

-78 EDIGATRLIEALDL
+78 EDIGATRLVEALDL
-92 AGGLTR
+92 AGGVTR

-109 FNLRGFTSGEFYR
+109 FNMRGFTSGEFYR

-167 KTPKSEQRTTLGA
+167 KTPKSEQQTTLGA
-180 QLNSEG
+180 QLSSEG
-186 LYRTTVDTTGTIPN
+186 LYRTTVDTTGTVPD

-230 PVIQWQASDATK
+230 PVIQWQATDATK
-242 VIFEA
+242 VTFEA

-265 QKSFNSSPKTYLWET
+265 QKSFNSSPETYLWET
-280 GKYNNRLYND
+280 GKYYNRLYND
-290 NDMTQLRVEHD
+290 NNMTQLRVEHD
-301 LGNEW
+301 LGNDW

-311 VQYLHGKLH
+311 VQYLNGKLH
-320 GYAVEGS
+320 GYAVEANGIQND
-327 GVNKDDIEKI
+327 GETLG
-337 NRNYSYRELKW
+337 RNYNYRELKW

-385 IRSDPKSN
+385 IRSSGDIGS
-393 NYPINIYDP
+393 YPINIYNP

-410 LNSVATHDRENLK
+410 LNRVTTHDRENLK

-429 QDQIELN
+429 QDQIGLN

-456 LLPNTANW
+456 LLPNTTNW

-477 VFKARDDLSIYSNAA
+477 VYKASDDLSLYGNAA

-498 TGASHNGEGFDPEEG
+498 TGASRNGEGFDPEEG
-513 MAYELGF
+513 TAYELGF
-520 KWQALDNMLSVD
+520 KWQALDNMLSID

-539 KENVLTDDPLYPNQN
+539 KENVLTLDPVDSAY
-554 KKVTAGEVRSQ
+554 KVAAGEVRSR

-615 NIYEFQ
+615 N
-621 NGPLQGLGL
+621 
-630 GINQKY
+630 
-636 IDKRAGQTANSTYT
+636 S
-650 MKGYAVTDLVSYYQ
+650 VH
-664 ATPKLRINLDL
+664 
-675 KNLFDKVYDESA
+675 
-687 FSLYAYPGESRTVQV
+687 
-702 GMSYTF
+702 

>member
-8 LSLSIAQLCCISSAF
+8 LSLSIAQFCCLSTAF
-23 AGTNNSSTTLATIK
+23 AETDSSSTTLATIK
-37 IKAQQAADQA
+37 IKAQQASDQT
-47 YKVDSSNTATRSE
+47 YKVDSSSSATRSE
-60 VALKD
+60 IALKD
-65 TPQSVSI
+65 TPQSVSV

-92 AGGLTR
+92 AGGVGR

-135 DSNTIERVDVLRGP
+135 DSNTIERIDVLRGP

-167 KTPKSEQRTTLGA
+167 KTPKSEQQTTLGA

-242 VIFEA
+242 VTFEA

-256 DRGHTRYPT
+256 DRGQTRYVG
-265 QKSFNSSPKTYLWET
+265 QKSFNSSPETYLWET

-290 NDMTQLRVEHD
+290 NNMTQLRVEHD
-301 LGNEW
+301 LGNDW

-311 VQYLHGKLH
+311 VQYLNGKLH
-320 GYAVEGS
+320 GYAVEGNQ
-327 GVNKDDIEKI
+327 VNEKDIEKI
-337 NRNYSYRELKW
+337 DRNYNYRELKW

-385 IRSDPKSN
+385 IRSDPKLN
-393 NYPINIYDP
+393 NYPININDP

-410 LNSVATHDRENLK
+410 LKKVATHDRENLK
-423 TTALFV
+423 TTAVFV
-429 QDQIELN
+429 QDQIDLN

-456 LLPNTANW
+456 LLPNTTNW

-477 VFKARDDLSIYSNAA
+477 IFKARDDLSIYSNAA

-498 TGASHNGEGFDPEEG
+498 TGASHSGEGFDPEEG
-513 MAYELGF
+513 LAYELGF

-532 SAIFYAN
+532 SAIFYAE
-539 KENVLTDDPLYPNQN
+539 KENVLTDDPLFQN
-554 KKVTAGEVRSQ
+554 YKVAAGEIRSR

-601 TALANIPK
+601 TSLANIPK

-621 NGPLQGLGL
+621 GGALQGLGL
-630 GINQKY
+630 GVNQKY
-636 IDKRAGQTANSTYT
+636 IDKRADQTANSTYT

-664 ATPKLRINLDL
+664 ATPKLRLNLDL
-675 KNLFDKVYDESA
+675 KNIFDKVYDESS
-687 FSLYAYPGESRTVQV
+687 FSSYAYPGEPRTVQF

>member
-8 LSLSIAQLCCISSAF
+8 LSLSIAQICCLSTAF
-23 AGTNNSSTTLATIK
+23 AETDNSSTTLATIK
-37 IKAQQAADQA
+37 IKAQQASDQT
-47 YKVDSSNTATRSE
+47 YKVDSSSSATRSE
-60 VALKD
+60 IALKD
-65 TPQSVSI
+65 TPQSVSV

-92 AGGLTR
+92 AGGVGR

-135 DSNTIERVDVLRGP
+135 DSNTIERIDVLRGP

-167 KTPKSEQRTTLGA
+167 KIPKSEQQTTLGA

-219 DHVESKRYGIA
+219 DHVESKRYGIT
-230 PVIQWQASDATK
+230 PVIQWQATDATK
-242 VIFEA
+242 VTFEA

-256 DRGHTRYPT
+256 DRGHTRYPA
-265 QKSFNSSPKTYLWET
+265 QKSFNSSPETYLWET
-280 GKYNNRLYND
+280 GKYSNRLYND
-290 NDMTQLRVEHD
+290 NNMTQLRVEHD
-301 LGNEW
+301 FGNDW

-311 VQYLHGKLH
+311 VQYLNGKLY
-320 GYAVEGS
+320 GYAVEANGIQND
-327 GVNKDDIEKI
+327 GETLG
-337 NRNYSYRELKW
+337 RNYNYRELKW

-385 IRSDPKSN
+385 IRSSGDIGS
-393 NYPINIYDP
+393 YPININDP

-410 LNSVATHDRENLK
+410 LNRVTTHDRENLK
-423 TTALFV
+423 TTAVFV
-429 QDQIELN
+429 QDQIDLN
-436 ERLSA
+436 ERLTA

-498 TGASHNGEGFDPEEG
+498 TGASRNGEGFDPEEG
-513 MAYELGF
+513 IAYELGF
-520 KWQALDNMLSVD
+520 KWQALENMLSVD
-532 SAIFYAN
+532 SAIFYAE
-539 KENVLTDDPLYPNQN
+539 KENVLTIDPIDSAY
-554 KKVTAGEVRSQ
+554 KVSAGEVRSR

-621 NGPLQGLGL
+621 DGALQGLGL
-630 GINQKY
+630 GVNQKY
-636 IDKRAGQTANSTYT
+636 IDKRAGQTTNSTYT

-664 ATPKLRINLDL
+664 ATPKLRLNLDL
-675 KNLFDKVYDESA
+675 KNIFDKVYDESA
-687 FSLYAYPGESRTVQV
+687 FNLYTYPGEPRTVQF

>member
-8 LSLSIAQLCCISSAF
+8 LSLSIAQLCCIPAAF
-23 AGTNNSSTTLATIK
+23 ADTNNSSTTLATIK
-37 IKAQQAADQA
+37 IKAQQASDQT
-47 YKVDSSNTATRSE
+47 YKVDSSSSATRSE
-60 VALKD
+60 IALQD
-65 TPQSVSI
+65 TPQSVSM

-78 EDIGATRLIEALDL
+78 EDIGATRLVEALDL
-92 AGGLTR
+92 AGGVTR

-109 FNLRGFTSGEFYR
+109 FNMRGFTSGEFYR

-167 KTPKSEQRTTLGA
+167 KTPKSEQQTTLGA
-180 QLNSEG
+180 QLSSEG
-186 LYRTTVDTTGTIPN
+186 LYRTTVDTTGTVPD

-230 PVIQWQASDATK
+230 PVIQWQATDATK
-242 VIFEA
+242 VTFEA

-265 QKSFNSSPKTYLWET
+265 QKSFNSSPETYLWET
-280 GKYNNRLYND
+280 GKYYNRLYND
-290 NDMTQLRVEHD
+290 NNMTQLRVEHD
-301 LGNEW
+301 LGNDW

-311 VQYLHGKLH
+311 VQYLNGKLH
-320 GYAVEGS
+320 GYAVEANGIQND
-327 GVNKDDIEKI
+327 GETLG
-337 NRNYSYRELKW
+337 RNYNYRELKW

-385 IRSDPKSN
+385 IRSSGDIGS
-393 NYPINIYDP
+393 YPINIYNP

-410 LNSVATHDRENLK
+410 LNRVTTHDRENLK

-429 QDQIELN
+429 QDQIGLN

-456 LLPNTANW
+456 LLPNTTNW

-477 VFKARDDLSIYSNAA
+477 VYKASDDLSLYGNAA

-498 TGASHNGEGFDPEEG
+498 TGASRNGEGFDPEEG
-513 MAYELGF
+513 TAYELGF
-520 KWQALDNMLSVD
+520 KWQALDNMLSID

-539 KENVLTDDPLYPNQN
+539 KENVLTLDPVDSAY
-554 KKVTAGEVRSQ
+554 KVAAGEVRSR

-621 NGPLQGLGL
+621 DGPLQGLGL

-664 ATPKLRINLDL
+664 ATPKLRLNLDV
-675 KNLFDKVYDESA
+675 KNIFDKVYDESA
-687 FSLYAYPGESRTVQV
+687 F
-702 GMSYTF
+702 

>member
-8 LSLSIAQLCCISSAF
+8 ISLSIAQLCCISSAF
-23 AGTNNSSTTLATIK
+23 AETDQSSTTLATIK
-37 IKAQQAADQA
+37 IKAQQADDQA
-47 YKVDSSNTATRSE
+47 YKVDNSSSATRSE

-65 TPQSVSI
+65 TPQSVSV

-92 AGGLTR
+92 AGGVTR

-167 KTPKSEQRTTLGA
+167 KTPKSEQQTTLGA

-208 NVIAEGGDSYR
+208 NITAEGGDSYR
-219 DHVESKRYGIA
+219 DHVKSKRYGIA
-230 PVIQWQASDATK
+230 PVIQWQASDTTK
-242 VIFEA
+242 VTFEA

-256 DRGHTRYPT
+256 DRGQTRYAG
-265 QKSFNSSPKTYLWET
+265 QKSFISSSDTYLWET

-290 NDMTQLRVEHD
+290 NNMTQLRVEHD
-301 LGNEW
+301 LGNDW

-311 VQYLHGKLH
+311 VQYLNGKLY
-320 GYAVEGS
+320 GYAVEANGIQAD
-327 GVNKDDIEKI
+327 GETLD
-337 NRNYSYRELKW
+337 RNYNYRELKW

-385 IRSDPKSN
+385 IRSSGDVGS
-393 NYPINIYDP
+393 YPINIYNP

-410 LNSVATHDRENLK
+410 LNRVTTHDRENLK

-429 QDQIELN
+429 QDQIDLN
-436 ERLSA
+436 EHLSA

-498 TGASHNGEGFDPEEG
+498 TGASRNGEGFDPEEG

-520 KWQALDNMLSVD
+520 KWQALDKMLSVD
-532 SAIFYAN
+532 SAIFYAK
-539 KENVLTDDPLYPNQN
+539 KENVLTLDPVDSAY
-554 KKVTAGEVRSQ
+554 KVAAGEVHSQ

-591 VTKDNTLQKG
+591 VSKDNTLKKG

-621 NGPLQGLGL
+621 DGPLQGLGL

-664 ATPKLRINLDL
+664 ATPKLRLNLDV
-675 KNLFDKVYDESA
+675 KNIFDKVYDESA
-687 FSLYAYPGESRTVQV
+687 FNLYAYAGESRMVQL

>member
-8 LSLSIAQLCCISSAF
+8 LSLSIAQLCCIPAAF
-23 AGTNNSSTTLATIK
+23 ADTNNSSTTLATIK
-37 IKAQQAADQA
+37 IKAQQASDQT
-47 YKVDSSNTATRSE
+47 YKVDSSSSATRSE
-60 VALKD
+60 IALQN
-65 TPQSVSI
+65 TPQSVSV

-78 EDIGATRLIEALDL
+78 EDIGATRLVEALDL
-92 AGGLTR
+92 AGGVTR

-109 FNLRGFTSGEFYR
+109 FNVRGFTSGEFYR

-135 DSNTIERVDVLRGP
+135 DSNTIERIDVLRGP

-167 KTPKSEQRTTLGA
+167 KTPKSEQQTTLGA

-230 PVIQWQASDATK
+230 PVIQWQATDATK
-242 VIFEA
+242 VTFEA

-265 QKSFNSSPKTYLWET
+265 QKSFNSSPETYLWET
-280 GKYNNRLYND
+280 GKYYNRLYND
-290 NDMTQLRVEHD
+290 NNMAQLRVEHD
-301 LGNEW
+301 LGNDW

-311 VQYLHGKLH
+311 VQYLNGKLH
-320 GYAVEGS
+320 GYAVEANGIQND
-327 GVNKDDIEKI
+327 GETLG
-337 NRNYSYRELKW
+337 RNYNYRELKW

-385 IRSDPKSN
+385 IRSSGDIGS
-393 NYPINIYDP
+393 YPINIYNP

-410 LNSVATHDRENLK
+410 LNRVTTHDRENLK

-429 QDQIELN
+429 QDQIDLN

-456 LLPNTANW
+456 LLPNTTNW

-477 VFKARDDLSIYSNAA
+477 VYKASDDLSLYGNAA

-498 TGASHNGEGFDPEEG
+498 TGASRNGEGFDPEEG
-513 MAYELGF
+513 TAYELGF
-520 KWQALDNMLSVD
+520 KWQALDNMLSID

-539 KENVLTDDPLYPNQN
+539 KENVLTLDPVDSAY
-554 KKVTAGEVRSQ
+554 KVAAGEVRSR

-621 NGPLQGLGL
+621 DGPLQGLGL

-664 ATPKLRINLDL
+664 ATPKLRLNLDV
-675 KNLFDKVYDESA
+675 KNIFDKVYDESA
-687 FSLYAYPGESRTVQV
+687 FNLYAYPGKSRTVQL

>member
-8 LSLSIAQLCCISSAF
+8 LFLSIAQLCCISSTF
-23 AGTNNSSTTLATIK
+23 AETNNSSTTLATIK

-47 YKVDSSNTATRSE
+47 YKVDSSSSATRSE

-65 TPQSVSI
+65 TPQSVSV

-92 AGGLTR
+92 AGGVTR

-167 KTPKSEQRTTLGA
+167 KTPKSERQTTLGA

-242 VIFEA
+242 VTFEA

-256 DRGHTRYPT
+256 DRGQTRYAG
-265 QKSFNSSPKTYLWET
+265 QKSFNSSPETYLWET
-280 GKYNNRLYND
+280 GKYNNRLYN
-290 NDMTQLRVEHD
+290 NNNMTQLRVEHD
-301 LGNEW
+301 LGNDW

-311 VQYLHGKLH
+311 VQYLNGKLH
-320 GYAVEGS
+320 GYAVEANGIQ
-327 GVNKDDIEKI
+327 DDGETLG
-337 NRNYSYRELKW
+337 RNYNYRELKW

-385 IRSDPKSN
+385 IRSSGDVGS
-393 NYPINIYDP
+393 YPINIYNP

-410 LNSVATHDRENLK
+410 LNRVTTHDRENLK

-429 QDQIELN
+429 QDQIDLN

-464 NTSHDAF
+464 NISHDAF

-498 TGASHNGEGFDPEEG
+498 TGASRNGEGFDPEEG

-532 SAIFYAN
+532 SAIFYAK
-539 KENVLTDDPLYPNQN
+539 KENVLTLDPVDSAY
-554 KKVTAGEVRSQ
+554 KVAAGEVRSQ

-570 IAGQITPAWK
+570 VAGQITPAWK

-591 VTKDNTLQKG
+591 VSKDNTLKKG
-601 TALANIPK
+601 TTLANIPK

-621 NGPLQGLGL
+621 DGRLQGLGL

-687 FSLYAYPGESRTVQV
+687 FNLYAYSGESRTVQL

>member
-1 MDLKLRL
+1 MDLKLRI

-23 AGTNNSSTTLATIK
+23 ADTDTSSTTLATIK
-37 IKAQQAADQA
+37 IKAQQASDQT
-47 YKVDSSNTATRSE
+47 YKVDSSSSATRSE

-65 TPQSVSI
+65 TPQSVSV

-92 AGGLTR
+92 AGGVTR

-167 KTPKSEQRTTLGA
+167 KTPKSEQQTTLGA

-186 LYRTTVDTTGTIPN
+186 LYRTTIDTTGAVPN

-242 VIFEA
+242 VTFEA

-256 DRGHTRYPT
+256 DRGQTRYAG
-265 QKSFNSSPKTYLWET
+265 QKSFISSPDTYLWET
-280 GKYNNRLYND
+280 GKDNNRLYND
-290 NDMTQLRVEHD
+290 NNMTQLRVEHD
-301 LGNEW
+301 LGNDW

-311 VQYLHGKLH
+311 VQYLNGKLH
-320 GYAVEGS
+320 GYAVEANGIQ
-327 GVNKDDIEKI
+327 DDGETL
-337 NRNYSYRELKW
+337 NRNYNYRELKW

-353 QINLTGNFQLLG
+353 QINLTGNFQVLG

-385 IRSDPKSN
+385 IRSDAKSN

-410 LNSVATHDRENLK
+410 LKNITTHDRENLK

-429 QDQIELN
+429 QDQVDLN

-464 NTSHDAF
+464 NTSHNAF

-477 VFKARDDLSIYSNAA
+477 VYKASDDLSIYSNAA

-498 TGASHNGEGFDPEEG
+498 TGVNRNGEGFDPEEG
-513 MAYELGF
+513 LAYELGF
-520 KWQALDNMLSVD
+520 KWQALDNMLSID

-539 KENVLTDDPLYPNQN
+539 KENVLTLDPVDSTY
-554 KKVTAGEVRSQ
+554 KVTAGKVRSQ

-570 IAGQITPAWK
+570 IAGQLTPAWK

-591 VTKDNTLQKG
+591 VTKDNSLQKG
-601 TALANIPK
+601 TTLANIPK

-621 NGPLQGLGL
+621 DGPLQGLGL

-664 ATPKLRINLDL
+664 ASPKLRINLDL

-687 FSLYAYPGESRTVQV
+687 FNLYAYPGESRTVQL

>member
-1 MDLKLRL
+1 MDLKLRI

-23 AGTNNSSTTLATIK
+23 ADTDTSSTTLATIK
-37 IKAQQAADQA
+37 IKAQQASDQT
-47 YKVDSSNTATRSE
+47 YKVDSSSSATRSE

-65 TPQSVSI
+65 TPQSVSV

-92 AGGLTR
+92 AGGVTR

-167 KTPKSEQRTTLGA
+167 KTPKSEQQTTLGA

-186 LYRTTVDTTGTIPN
+186 LYRTTIDTTGAVPN

-242 VIFEA
+242 VTLEA

-256 DRGHTRYPT
+256 DRGQTRYAG
-265 QKSFNSSPKTYLWET
+265 QKSFISSPDTYLWET
-280 GKYNNRLYND
+280 GKDNNRLYND
-290 NDMTQLRVEHD
+290 NNMAQLRVEHD
-301 LGNEW
+301 LGNDW

-311 VQYLHGKLH
+311 VQYLNGKLH
-320 GYAVEGS
+320 GYAVEANGIQ
-327 GVNKDDIEKI
+327 DDGETL
-337 NRNYSYRELKW
+337 NRNYNYRELKW

-353 QINLTGNFQLLG
+353 QINLTGNFQVLG

-385 IRSDPKSN
+385 IRSDAKSN

-410 LNSVATHDRENLK
+410 LKNITTHDRENLK

-429 QDQIELN
+429 QDQVDLN

-464 NTSHDAF
+464 NTSHNAF

-477 VFKARDDLSIYSNAA
+477 VYKASDDLSIYSNAA

-498 TGASHNGEGFDPEEG
+498 TGVNRNGEGFDPEEG
-513 MAYELGF
+513 LAYELGF
-520 KWQALDNMLSVD
+520 KWQALDNMLSID

-539 KENVLTDDPLYPNQN
+539 KENVLTLDPVDSTY
-554 KKVTAGEVRSQ
+554 KVTAGKVRSQ

-570 IAGQITPAWK
+570 IAGQLTPAWK

-591 VTKDNTLQKG
+591 VTKDNSLQKG
-601 TALANIPK
+601 TTLANIPK

-621 NGPLQGLGL
+621 DGPLQGLGL

-664 ATPKLRINLDL
+664 ASPKLRINLDL

-687 FSLYAYPGESRTVQV
+687 FNLYAYPGESRTVQL

>member
-23 AGTNNSSTTLATIK
+23 ADTDTSSTTLATIK
-37 IKAQQAADQA
+37 IKAQQASDQT
-47 YKVDSSNTATRSE
+47 YKVDSSSSATRSE
-60 VALKD
+60 IALKD
-65 TPQSVSI
+65 TPQSVSV

-92 AGGLTR
+92 AGGVTR

-109 FNLRGFTSGEFYR
+109 FNVRGFTSGEFYR

-135 DSNTIERVDVLRGP
+135 DSNTIERIDVLRGP

-167 KTPKSEQRTTLGA
+167 KTPKSEQQTTLDA

-186 LYRTTVDTTGTIPN
+186 LYRTTVDTTGTVPN

-230 PVIQWQASDATK
+230 PVIQWQASDMTK
-242 VIFEA
+242 VTFEA

-256 DRGHTRYPT
+256 DRGQTRYAG
-265 QKSFNSSPKTYLWET
+265 QKSFISSPDTYLWET
-280 GKYNNRLYND
+280 GKDNNRLYND
-290 NDMTQLRVEHD
+290 NNMAQLRVEHE
-301 LGNEW
+301 LGNDW

-311 VQYLHGKLH
+311 VQYLNGKLH
-320 GYAVEGS
+320 GYAVEANGIQNDGETLS
-327 GVNKDDIEKI
+327 
-337 NRNYSYRELKW
+337 RNYNYRELKW

-353 QINLTGNFQLLG
+353 QINLTGKFQFLG
-365 LAHTLVTG
+365 LANTLVTG

-385 IRSDPKSN
+385 IRSSGDVGS
-393 NYPINIYDP
+393 YPINIYNP

-410 LNSVATHDRENLK
+410 LYRVTTHDRENLK
-423 TTALFV
+423 TTALFL
-429 QDQIELN
+429 QDQVDLN

-464 NTSHDAF
+464 NTSHNAF

-477 VFKARDDLSIYSNAA
+477 VYKASDDLSIYSNAA

-498 TGASHNGEGFDPEEG
+498 TGASRNGDGFDPEEG
-513 MAYELGF
+513 LAYELGF
-520 KWQALDNMLSVD
+520 KWQALDNMLSID

-539 KENVLTDDPLYPNQN
+539 KENVLTLDPVDSVY
-554 KKVTAGEVRSQ
+554 KVAAGEVRSR

-580 IIGGYAYTDAE
+580 IIGGYVYTDAE
-591 VTKDNTLQKG
+591 VTKDNSLQKG
-601 TALANIPK
+601 RL
-609 NSFNLL
+609 
-615 NIYEFQ
+615 
-621 NGPLQGLGL
+621 
-630 GINQKY
+630 
-636 IDKRAGQTANSTYT
+636 
-650 MKGYAVTDLVSYYQ
+650 
-664 ATPKLRINLDL
+664 
-675 KNLFDKVYDESA
+675 
-687 FSLYAYPGESRTVQV
+687 
-702 GMSYTF
+702 

>member
-8 LSLSIAQLCCISSAF
+8 LSLSIAQLCCISSTF
-23 AGTNNSSTTLATIK
+23 AETHNSSTTLATIK

-47 YKVDSSNTATRSE
+47 YKVDSSSSATRSE

-65 TPQSVSI
+65 TPQSVSV

-92 AGGLTR
+92 AGGVTR

-109 FNLRGFTSGEFYR
+109 FNLHGFTSGEFYR

-167 KTPKSEQRTTLGA
+167 KTPKSEQQTTLGA

-186 LYRTTVDTTGTIPN
+186 LYRTTVDTTGNIPN
-200 AENIGYRL
+200 TENIGYRL

-242 VIFEA
+242 VTFEA

-256 DRGHTRYPT
+256 DRGQTRYAG
-265 QKSFNSSPKTYLWET
+265 QKSFNSSPETYLWET

-290 NDMTQLRVEHD
+290 NNMTQLRVEHD
-301 LGNEW
+301 LGNDW

-311 VQYLHGKLH
+311 VQYLNGKLH
-320 GYAVEGS
+320 GYAVEANGIQ
-327 GVNKDDIEKI
+327 DDGETLG
-337 NRNYSYRELKW
+337 RNYNYRELKW

-353 QINLTGNFQLLG
+353 QINLTGNFQFLG

-385 IRSDPKSN
+385 IRSSSDVGS
-393 NYPINIYDP
+393 YPINIYNP

-410 LNSVATHDRENLK
+410 LNRITTHDRENLK

-429 QDQIELN
+429 QDQIDLN

-498 TGASHNGEGFDPEEG
+498 TGASRNGEGFDPEEG

-532 SAIFYAN
+532 SAIFYAK
-539 KENVLTDDPLYPNQN
+539 KENVLTLDPVDSAY
-554 KKVTAGEVRSQ
+554 KVAAGEVRSQ

-591 VTKDNTLQKG
+591 VSKDNTLKKG

-621 NGPLQGLGL
+621 DGLLQGLGL

-687 FSLYAYPGESRTVQV
+687 FNLYAYPGESRTVQL

>member
-23 AGTNNSSTTLATIK
+23 AETNGSSTTLATIK

-47 YKVDSSNTATRSE
+47 YKVDSSSSATRSE

-65 TPQSVSI
+65 TPQSVSV

-92 AGGLTR
+92 AGGVTR

-167 KTPKSEQRTTLGA
+167 KTPKSEQQTILGA
-180 QLNSEG
+180 QLSSEG
-186 LYRTTVDTTGTIPN
+186 LYRTTIDTTGTIPN

-242 VIFEA
+242 VTFEA

-256 DRGHTRYPT
+256 DRGQTRYAG
-265 QKSFNSSPKTYLWET
+265 QKSFNSSPETYLWET

-290 NDMTQLRVEHD
+290 NNMTQLRVEHD
-301 LGNEW
+301 LGNDW

-311 VQYLHGKLH
+311 VQYLHGKLY
-320 GYAVEGS
+320 GYAVEANGIQAD
-327 GVNKDDIEKI
+327 GETLG
-337 NRNYSYRELKW
+337 RNYNYRELKW

-385 IRSDPKSN
+385 IRSSEDIDS
-393 NYPINIYDP
+393 YLINIYNP

-410 LNSVATHDRENLK
+410 LNTVTTHDRENLK
-423 TTALFV
+423 TTAVFV

-449 YEHDYKN
+449 YEHDYQDLRPSK
-456 LLPNTANW
+456 PNW

-477 VFKARDDLSIYSNAA
+477 VYKASDDLSLYGNAA

-498 TGASHNGEGFDPEEG
+498 TGGSHSGEGFDPEEG

-520 KWQALDNMLSVD
+520 KWLALNNMLSVD

-539 KENVLTDDPLYPNQN
+539 KENVLTNDPLFSNY
-554 KKVTAGEVRSQ
+554 KVAAGEVRSR

-621 NGPLQGLGL
+621 DGPLQGLGL

-664 ATPKLRINLDL
+664 ATPKLRLNLDV
-675 KNLFDKVYDESA
+675 KNIFDKVYDESA
-687 FSLYAYPGESRTVQV
+687 FRSYAYPGESRTVQL

>member
-1 MDLKLRL
+1 MDLKLHL
-8 LSLSIAQLCCISSAF
+8 LSLSIAQFCCLSTAF
-23 AGTNNSSTTLATIK
+23 AETDSSSTTLATIK
-37 IKAQQAADQA
+37 IKAQQASDQT
-47 YKVDSSNTATRSE
+47 YKVDSSSSATRSE
-60 VALKD
+60 IALKD
-65 TPQSVSI
+65 TPQSVSV

-78 EDIGATRLIEALDL
+78 EDISATRLIDALDL
-92 AGGLTR
+92 AGGIGR

-135 DSNTIERVDVLRGP
+135 DSNTIERIDVLRGP

-167 KTPKSEQRTTLGA
+167 KTPKSEQQTTLGA

-186 LYRTTVDTTGTIPN
+186 LYRTTVDTTGTISN
-200 AENIGYRL
+200 ADNIGYRL

-242 VIFEA
+242 VTFEA

-265 QKSFNSSPKTYLWET
+265 QKSFNSSPETYLWET

-290 NDMTQLRVEHD
+290 NNMTQLRVEHD
-301 LGNEW
+301 LGNDW

-311 VQYLHGKLH
+311 VQYLNGKLH
-320 GYAVEGS
+320 GYAVEGNQ
-327 GVNKDDIEKI
+327 VNEKDIEKI
-337 NRNYSYRELKW
+337 DRNYNYRELKW
-348 QDTDA
+348 RDTDA
-353 QINLTGNFQLLG
+353 QINLIGNFQLLG

-385 IRSDPKSN
+385 IRSDPKLN
-393 NYPINIYDP
+393 NYPININDP
-402 VLGQPLPE
+402 VLSQPLPE
-410 LNSVATHDRENLK
+410 LKKVATHDRENLK
-423 TTALFV
+423 TTAVFV
-429 QDQIELN
+429 QDQIDLN

-498 TGASHNGEGFDPEEG
+498 TGANRNGEGFDPEEG
-513 MAYELGF
+513 IAYELGF

-532 SAIFYAN
+532 SAIFYAE
-539 KENVLTDDPLYPNQN
+539 KENVLTIDPIDSAY
-554 KKVTAGEVRSQ
+554 KVAAGEVRSQ

-621 NGPLQGLGL
+621 SGALQGLGL
-630 GINQKY
+630 GVNQKY

-664 ATPKLRINLDL
+664 ATPKLRLNLDL
-675 KNLFDKVYDESA
+675 KNIFDKVYDESS
-687 FSLYAYPGESRTVQV
+687 FSSYAYPGEPRTVQF